1 MQLTPIITECNY
13 FCNNKNTNISEYT
26 GHRNIGTIIDVHGYL
41 LLTFGLQ
48 KNSMVDSILSKM
60 CIFDLLRSKCVYL
73 IC

>member
-1 MQLTPIITECNY
+1 MQLTPITTECNY

-48 KNSMVDSILSKM
+48 KIVWLIVY
-60 CIFDLLRSKCVYL
+60 CPKCVYL